1 MANCINCGVKL
12 SALNES
18 YPLWDATEIRFCNRC
33 REKAKRFLKHHK
45 MDFGNRN
52 ITQDFISSNIEFL
65 MGMGFSENG
74 IQYLLDYAGV
84 LTGANAEHN
93 KNERLEEAATQREQ
107 EEWKHTEGRRLQI
120 YLLKATTGYNF
131 EGYVITNYIG
141 ILSAEV
147 VLGTDVFSTFSAGVS
162 DIYESES
169 NAAAS
174 KITMAKASA
183 LRKLKEK
190 CYDAG
195 ANAIIG
201 VDFDMMTIEHKTIVV
216 CANGTAVKISE
227 TGE

>member
-1 MANCINCGVKL
+1 
-12 SALNES
+12 
-18 YPLWDATEIRFCNRC
+18 
-33 REKAKRFLKHHK
+33 

-52 ITQDFISSNIEFL
+52 ITQGFISSNIDFL

-74 IQYLLDYAGV
+74 IQYLMDYAGV

-93 KNERLEEAATQREQ
+93 KIERLEEAATQRE
-107 EEWKHTEGRRLQI
+107 EWKRTEERLLQI

-227 TGE
+227 TKA